1 MTLWKLSY
9 QNTMKKT
16 IYSREHKG
24 LIARLKK
31 AREAAGL
38 QQQDVARLLKR
49 TQSYV
54 SKLESG
60 QRRVDVVQLKT
71 LARIYKKPLE
81 HFIG

>member
-1 MTLWKLSY
+1 M
-9 QNTMKKT
+9 NKT
-16 IYSREHKG
+16 IYSRDHKV
-24 LIARLKK
+24 LIARIKK

-60 QRRVDVVQLKT
+60 QRRVDVVQLKS
-71 LARIYKKPLE
+71 LARIYKKDMGY
-81 HFIG
+81 FIG

>member
-1 MTLWKLSY
+1 
-9 QNTMKKT
+9 MKKT
-16 IYSREHKG
+16 IYSREHKS

-38 QQQDVARLLKR
+38 QQQDVARLLRR

-60 QRRVDVVQLKT
+60 QRRIDIIQLKT
-71 LARIYKKPLE
+71 LARIYKKSLD
-81 HFIG
+81 HLLG

>member
-1 MTLWKLSY
+1 MPLWKLY
-9 QNTMKKT
+9 YHNIMKKA
-16 IYSREHKG
+16 IYSREHKD
-24 LIARLKK
+24 LISKLKK

-38 QQQDVARLLKR
+38 QQQDVAKLLKR

-71 LARIYKKPLE
+71 LARIYKKDMGY
-81 HFIG
+81 FVD

>member
-1 MTLWKLSY
+1 
-9 QNTMKKT
+9 MKKA
-16 IYSREHKG
+16 IYSREHKD
-24 LIARLKK
+24 LISKLKK

-38 QQQDVARLLKR
+38 QQQDVAKLLKR

-71 LARIYKKPLE
+71 LARIYKKGMGY
-81 HFIG
+81 FVD

>member
-1 MTLWKLSY
+1 
-9 QNTMKKT
+9 MKKT

-38 QQQDVARLLKR
+38 QQQDVARLLNI
-49 TQSYV
+49 QSYV

>member
-1 MTLWKLSY
+1 
-9 QNTMKKT
+9 MKKT

-24 LIARLKK
+24 LVAKLKQ

-38 QQQDVARLLKR
+38 QQIDVARLLKR

-60 QRRVDVVQLKT
+60 QRRVDIVQLKT
-71 LARIYKKPLE
+71 LAKIYKKGVE
-81 HFIG
+81 YFIG

>member
-1 MTLWKLSY
+1 M
-9 QNTMKKT
+9 NKT
-16 IYSREHKG
+16 IYSRTHKV
-24 LIARLKK
+24 LITRLKK

-60 QRRVDVVQLKT
+60 QRRIDVVQLKT
-71 LARIYKKPLE
+71 LARIYKKNMDY
-81 HFIG
+81 FVG